1 MEHKLAQIAGF
12 FHDGIYYRQ
21 LFKLALPIA
30 IQQFVTASLN
40 LVAMVL
46 IGQLGEGSV
55 AAVGLANQVW
65 FLLNLLVFGVV
76 SGTAIFIAQLW
87 GKRDT
92 ANIRKVVG
100 ISLKL
105 SLISALLFWIIAIF
119 FPEIIL
125 RVYTNDTAVIE
136 IGSRYLKIFGWSYI
150 FYSITAVFSWAS
162 RSTGN
167 VRLPMIVSTVT
178 LVLDVVLAIP
188 LIFGMKFFGI
198 PALGVEGAAIA
209 GLISRLLECCGILYF
224 VYRDPHNPI
233 AASIKEILS
242 VDLKFLIKVMN
253 PVLPVILNE
262 VFWSLGTTTYSVIY
276 GHVGTIAL
284 ASVNMIL
291 TIEQLAFVVFQGIGN
306 ATAIM
311 VGMQIGKGDHEKAF
325 KYAGRSLALQ
335 SSAAMLMGVLVHFLA
350 GNILS
355 LYKVDTQVM
364 SNARILINILS
375 LGLWIKASNQVIII
389 GILRSGGDTRFSL
402 ILDGFVIWLVGV
414 PFTAA
419 GAFLFGFP
427 IYLVYALTYSE
438 EIVKLSIGL
447 KRYISRKWIND
458 MTERVADSTLLE
470 ESV

>member
-1 MEHKLAQIAGF
+1 MVLAKIGNF
-12 FHDGIYYRQ
+12 FRDGVYFKQ
-21 LFKLALPIA
+21 LLKLALPIA

-40 LVAMVL
+40 LVAMIL

-65 FLLNLLVFGVV
+65 FLLNLLIFGVV

-87 GKRDT
+87 GKKDT
-92 ANIRKVVG
+92 TNIRKVVG
-100 ISLKL
+100 ISLKI
-105 SLISALLFWIIAIF
+105 SLISAVMFCALAVF
-119 FPEIIL
+119 FPEVIL
-125 RVYTNDTAVIE
+125 RIYTKDTMVIE
-136 IGSRYLKIFGWSYI
+136 IGSRYLEIFGWSFI

-167 VRLPMIVSTVT
+167 VRLPMVISTVA
-178 LVLDVVLAIP
+178 LILDVVLAIP
-188 LIFGMKFFGI
+188 LIFGIEKIGI
-198 PALGVEGAAIA
+198 PALGVKGAAIA
-209 GLISRLLECCGILYF
+209 GLISRFLECCGILYF
-224 VYRDPHNPI
+224 VYRDPHSPI
-233 AASIKEILS
+233 AASIREILS
-242 VDLKFLIKVMN
+242 IDMKFLFKVLN

-311 VGMQIGKGDHEKAF
+311 VGMQIGKGNQEKAF
-325 KYAGRSLALQ
+325 LYGGRSIAIQ
-335 SSAAMLMGVLVHFLA
+335 SSAAMLVGVLVHFLA

-355 LYKVDTQVM
+355 LYKVDADVLA
-364 SNARILINILS
+364 NARILINILS

-389 GILRSGGDTRFSL
+389 GILRSGGDTKFSL
-402 ILDGFVIWLVGV
+402 FLDGFVIWLVGV

-419 GAFLFGFP
+419 GAFLFGLP
-427 IYLVYALTYSE
+427 IYFVYALTYSE
-438 EIVKLSIGL
+438 EIVKLFVGL
-447 KRYISRKWIND
+447 KRYFSKKWIND
-458 MTERVADSTLLE
+458 LTERVTDSRLLE
-470 ESV
+470 ESA